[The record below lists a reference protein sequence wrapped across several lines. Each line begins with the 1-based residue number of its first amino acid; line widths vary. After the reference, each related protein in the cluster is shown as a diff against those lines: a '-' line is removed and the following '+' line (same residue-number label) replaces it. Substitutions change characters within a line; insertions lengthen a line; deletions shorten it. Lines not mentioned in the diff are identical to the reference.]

1 MWSRGVPQVD
11 SMEPAMFSLSLQGGR
26 AEFEGRGV
34 EVFAYMD
41 NVTLGLMGI
50 STSTVRN
57 SSFGASS
64 TAIIIDVNAAKTLAL
79 PPPKT
84 LLSDNEGISLSAS
97 VDVRMA
103 EGRRLTVVDVSND
116 TK

>member
-1 MWSRGVPQVD
+1 MLPSVSWGSRQAQLETY
-11 SMEPAMFSLSLQGGR
+11 SF
-26 AEFEGRGV
+26 
-34 EVFAYMD
+34 
-41 NVTLGLMGI
+41 
-50 STSTVRN
+50 
-57 SSFGASS
+57 FGASS

-103 EGRRLTVVDVSND
+103 EGRRLTVVDASND